1 MKKVLNNSTYFN
13 FIFIVYI
20 YCLYLLF
27 ILILHASP
35 VLGFLLSNSL
45 CERSE
50 REISK
55 LFNIYHLYTL
65 GQRGLDER
73 SSFGVSAVPRTNTNR
88 TVNLFRVTLT

>member
-27 ILILHASP
+27 ILHASP

-73 SSFGVSAVPRTNTNR
+73 SSFGVSAVPRTKR
-88 TVNLFRVTLT
+88 TVNLFRVT